1 MQKLRHSFALLFAFV
16 LNFSINAQGN
26 LSQNDQFKKDS
37 IFFKNIYEE
46 ALLRGH
52 SYARLGEL
60 CKGVG
65 ARLSGSN
72 AAEKGVLWAIKM
84 LNTYRFD
91 SVYTQPVMVPRWER
105 GDQEKVQFQSALISN
120 AISKKQL
127 NQLQQKIANFSFSNS
142 PNALYECENL
152 IHIKE
157 NSQKWYSLSACALGG
172 SIGSKVEAK
181 VICIQTKN
189 QLDSLGKI
197 GVLKNKI
204 VLLNRPMDET
214 LLNTFNAYG
223 GCVNQRVN
231 GAVWCAPYGAVAVLV
246 RSVTNKCDNH
256 PHTGVTHYEDS
267 IKKIPIA
274 AVSTADA
281 NLIQYLSVY
290 DSTFK
295 INIQLN
301 CQIKED
307 RLSANVIAESKG
319 TVFPN
324 KIIAFGGHFDSW
336 DQGEGAHDDGAG
348 CMHAF
353 EALRILKTLGYQPR
367 HTIRSVFWMNEEN
380 GLKGGLAYAALT
392 QTKGEVH
399 VAALESDRGG
409 FTPRGFGIDTS
420 ILPKV
425 KCYQKLLTDYGV
437 GTLENG
443 GGGADIGPLRKTN
456 PNISLISFIPD
467 SQRYFDVHHAET
479 DVFESVNKRE
489 LELGAAAIAAMIY
502 ILDQQLD

>member
-367 HTIRSVFWMNEEN
+367 HTIRTVFWMNEEN

-443 GGGADIGPLRKTN
+443 GGGADIGPLKKTN